1 MENKIWQFIRC
12 NHAEKICEKYK
23 QQEYKKVL
31 LIEIEKMV
39 FVEKKPFFF
48 IAFKINKNRCKQWYI
63 IALPKTGQKVIM

>member
-1 MENKIWQFIRC
+1 LENKIWQFIRC

-39 FVEKKPFFF
+39 FIEKKPFFLLPLKL
-48 IAFKINKNRCKQWYI
+48 IKIDVSNV
-63 IALPKTGQKVIM
+63 T